1 MRTRPFLATL
11 LLAAVTLACSSDAVG
26 PAQQPEGQLTFLRLG
41 AAAPPFQSSTVS
53 FYARRGTNRE
63 GSIHFVD
70 ERGGRG
76 EEFAR
81 LKVDATSLL
90 ARPDGTPFLT
100 GDSVLITMRVV
111 DVGRMIIELQPAGL
125 RFAPTRPAELKLDYD
140 FADEDYNRDGVT
152 DQRDRE
158 AEQRF
163 SIWRQRRPGDPF
175 VRIGSVKVE
184 GFREI
189 EARLTEF
196 SRYAI
201 AY

>member
-1 MRTRPFLATL
+1 MRARSLLTALLVAT
-11 LLAAVTLACSSDAVG
+11 VTLACGSDTVG
-26 PAQQPEGQLTFLRLG
+26 PEEQPESQLTFLRL
-41 AAAPPFQSSTVS
+41 AASAPPFQSPSVS

-63 GSIHFVD
+63 GSIYFLDD
-70 ERGGRG
+70 EGRRG

-81 LKVDATSLL
+81 LEVDATSLL
-90 ARPDGTPFLT
+90 ARPDGTPFMT

-125 RFAPTRPAELKLDYD
+125 RFAPTRPAELTLDYD
-140 FADEDYNRDGVT
+140 FADEDYNRDGVR
-152 DQRDRE
+152 DQRDRDV
-158 AEQRF
+158 EQRF
-163 SIWRQRRPGDPF
+163 SIWRQRRPGDRF

-184 GFREI
+184 GLREI
-189 EARLTEF
+189 EANLTEF